1 MPDLDFLE
9 DLGCVA
15 IGAIGCFV
23 VLLLAACVVGVI
35 AIAAVLN

>member
-1 MPDLDFLE
+1 MMPEFLE

-15 IGAIGCFV
+15 IGAVALFV
-23 VLLLAACVVGVI
+23 ILVLAACVVGVI